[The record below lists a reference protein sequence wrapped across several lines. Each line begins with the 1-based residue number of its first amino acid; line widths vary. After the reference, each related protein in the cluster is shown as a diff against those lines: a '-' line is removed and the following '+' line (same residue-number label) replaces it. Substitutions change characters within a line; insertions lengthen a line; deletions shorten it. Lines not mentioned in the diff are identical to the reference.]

1 MLMTM
6 KQKLK
11 TQEKQETSNSNSS
24 FINEMSRLEISDSKS

>member
-1 MLMTM
+1 MTM

-11 TQEKQETSNSNSS
+11 TQEKQEKSNSNRS